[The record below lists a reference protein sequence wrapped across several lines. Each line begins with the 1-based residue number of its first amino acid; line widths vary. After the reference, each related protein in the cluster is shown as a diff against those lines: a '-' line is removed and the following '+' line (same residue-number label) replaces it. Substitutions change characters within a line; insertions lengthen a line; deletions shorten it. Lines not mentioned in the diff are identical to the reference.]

1 MIEMKAITLNFFTF
15 GGVSNPATVNG
26 FHISHSSQ
34 SFIHPQGMQTFLGHQ
49 DYQPMVARL
58 VEFAL
63 PGLLKRCFLIIIF

>member
-34 SFIHPQGMQTFLGHQ
+34 SFIHPQGMQDFFGASRLSTNGCSLGGVCIAWIAEK
-49 DYQPMVARL
+49 DV
-58 VEFAL
+58 F
-63 PGLLKRCFLIIIF
+63 